1 MRKLTLVV
9 IAAFAASALAV
20 PAAAPAKGG
29 QHKQCSLSQSATG
42 KHASKQLRRCERRLR
57 QAQLREAKRACRT
70 ERRAD
75 PAAFQQRYGDPAE
88 TKRGKR
94 RGHVLK
100 RCVREQLSS
109 ESAPSTAALKNAA
122 KECRA
127 DQADDP

>member
-42 KHASKQLRRCERRLR
+42 KHASKQLRRCEKRLR
-57 QAQLREAKRACRT
+57 QAQLRQAKRACRT

-75 PAAFQQRYGDPAE
+75 PAAFQQRYGDPAQ

-100 RCVREQLSS
+100 RCVREKLSS
-109 ESAPSTAALKNAA
+109 EAAPSTEAPKNA
-122 KECRA
+122 
-127 DQADDP
+127 